1 MALRISASRQT
12 ALGFL
17 LGALLVGGVVGFTAD
32 RLVGDHMC
40 RMGGDPR
47 AMRQRFADDLHLSA
61 AQRPVVD
68 SILAA
73 KHRTIDTLMQTTRP
87 RLDSVDDAT
96 ATAIK
101 AVLTPDQQPI
111 FDDMYR
117 KLQVAKRERRQ
128 AM

>member
-40 RMGGDPR
+40 RIGGDPR
-47 AMRQRFADDLHLSA
+47 AMRRRFDDDLHLSA
-61 AQRPVVD
+61 AQRPIVD
-68 SILAA
+68 SILIA
-73 KHRTIDTLMQTTRP
+73 KHRTIDALMQSTRP
-87 RLDSVDDAT
+87 RVDSLDNAT

-101 AVLTPDQQPI
+101 AVLTPDQQPA
-111 FDDMYR
+111 FDEMYR
-117 KLQVAKRERRQ
+117 KLQEAKRDRRR
-128 AM
+128 AW